1 MKTLDQY
8 NIIDSKINYNL
19 SPEDLYKDTIN
30 NKMGVITDG
39 GVLSVNTGKFTGRSP
54 KDRYIVEDEITQD
67 KVWWGEINKP
77 FSEQNFDLLQK
88 DITSYLSG
96 KEVYVRDSQA
106 CALDAPSIKV
116 RTICELPW
124 NDLFVYNMFIRN
136 SNENREVDWSII
148 SAPGFFSNPQTHG
161 TDSKNFAVINFSKKI
176 ILIGGTAYTG
186 EIKKGI
192 FSVLNFILPAYK
204 NILPMHC
211 SANIGDSGD
220 TSIFFGLSGTGKTT
234 LSTEKGRKLI
244 GDDEHGWD
252 ENNNIFNFEGGCYAK
267 VINLSRE
274 KEPDI
279 FDAIK
284 PCALLENVIISSDGK
299 VDFNDSS
306 ITQNSRVSYPI
317 HHIKNI
323 ISPSLGKNPKNIF
336 FLTADAFG
344 VLPPISKLSP
354 GQAAYHFISGYT
366 SKLAGTEV
374 GINDPIPNFSTCF
387 GAPFMPLHP
396 TVYADMLIDKMNK
409 CDVNIWLVN
418 TGWVGGPF
426 GIGKR
431 IQLKYTRAMISAAN
445 TGELDKLNKGSYK
458 IHPTFKVNVP
468 VTCPNVPDEMLDQEM
483 IWRDKELFEKKQKQL
498 VSYFKDNFSKFKD
511 FASDET
517 TQGGPL

>member
-1 MKTLDQY
+1 
-8 NIIDSKINYNL
+8 
-19 SPEDLYKDTIN
+19 
-30 NKMGVITDG
+30 MGVLTDG

-54 KDRYIVEDEITQD
+54 KDRFIVEDEITQD

-77 FSEQNFDLLQK
+77 FPEQNFDLLQK

-96 KEVYVRDSQA
+96 KEVYVRDSQV
-106 CALDAPSIKV
+106 CALNAQSIKV

-136 SNENREVDWSII
+136 SNENMEVEWSII
-148 SAPGFFSNPQTHG
+148 SAPGFFSNPKTHG

-192 FSVLNFILPAYK
+192 FSVLNFILPTYK

-211 SANIGDSGD
+211 SANIGGSGD

-234 LSTEKGRKLI
+234 LSTDEGRKLI

-284 PCALLENVIISSDGK
+284 PCALLENVMISSGGK
-299 VDFNDSS
+299 VDFNDST

-317 HHIKNI
+317 HHIRNI
-323 ISPSLGKNPKNIF
+323 ISPSIGKNPKNIF

-426 GIGKR
+426 GIGNR
-431 IQLKYTRAMISAAN
+431 IELKYTRAMISAAN
-445 TGELDKLNKGSYK
+445 TDELDKLNRGYYK

-468 VTCPNVPDEMLDQEM
+468 VKCPNVPDEMLDQEM
-483 IWRDKELFEKKQKQL
+483 IWSDKELFYKKQNQL
-498 VSYFKDNFSKFKD
+498 VSYFKENFSKFKD

-517 TQGGPL
+517 IQGGPL